1 MDTFLFIAGG
11 FVALSGT
18 LLAVSARHIFHAA
31 LGLAIALAGTAGLF
45 VPLGGEIISVI
56 QLLVYLGAVG
66 IAIVFTLML
75 SPPYYL
81 ARPRRNPLKFAAA
94 GAVAILF
101 TAPLA
106 IIVERLSAY
115 APPTGGF
122 SPTIE
127 MLGQAMLNDFI
138 LPFELISLVLTI
150 VVIGAI
156 VLARDLPSDT
166 LHLADRS
173 ASREAAVGAAASS
186 QAQQVLEDAR

>member
-11 FVALSGT
+11 FVALAGT
-18 LLAVSARHIFHAA
+18 FLAVSARHIFHAA
-31 LGLAIALAGTAGLF
+31 LGLAIALAGTAGLC

-115 APPTGGF
+115 SAPAGGF
-122 SPTIE
+122 APTIE
-127 MLGQAMLNDFI
+127 MLGQAMLNDFV

-156 VLARDLPSDT
+156 VLARDLPTDKVQA
-166 LHLADRS
+166 LDG
-173 ASREAAVGAAASS
+173 AATSKAIAGAAAT
-186 QAQQVLEDAR
+186 AEEHLTMEEAR